1 MKENESPSVRNRDFI
16 RFLGY
21 VKPYAGYIVL
31 AALGGIVKFVVPL
44 LVPQIIKHIVDD
56 VLLNAAMA
64 LDAKIAD
71 ILFWALGMIGVFVV
85 FYAPWTYVRHYFA
98 GKAGHRSVFDLRCDL
113 YNHII
118 AMSPSFFDR
127 NKTGEIS
134 TRLVNDIPQAQ
145 NLVGNALTNVWMDSA
160 AVIVVLVFLV
170 RIDLVVTLVTLATF
184 PIYLYFFRKY
194 GSEIKQSSYKV
205 QKEIAEMSGN
215 ITEKI
220 AGSIIVHAFTREK
233 SERELFSRDSEK
245 LFATTMR
252 TVSLQSSNMTVTS
265 TLTQIAPL
273 LVVLYASLQVV
284 YGSLTIGS
292 LVAVTMYLNP
302 LYLPLQR
309 FSELNIIFAN
319 SMSSLRRIFE
329 IMDEKPD
336 VSDEPGAVKV
346 DDITGRVEF
355 KNVSFTYDEES
366 RVLKGIDLVA
376 EPGMKIAI
384 VGPSGSGKS
393 TLVSLIPRFYDISGG
408 EITVDGRG
416 LRDFRLESLRGKIGI
431 VLQDPIVFSGTIRE
445 NVLYG
450 KPDASRA
457 EFAAAC
463 EASKVSDFVKELPEG
478 FETEVGESGTLLSG
492 GQKQRITIARAFI
505 RNPKILILDEATSSL
520 DAENERLIQD
530 ALEVLMRNRTTFIIA
545 HRLSTIIHADQILVL
560 HEGTIVE
567 RGTHAELMKS
577 GKVYRRLYKHQFE
590 FSQIQSD
597 MLFE

>member
-1 MKENESPSVRNRDFI
+1 MRYRKNNAAKNRDFM
-16 RFLGY
+16 RFLQY
-21 VKPYAGYIVL
+21 VKPYANYIVL

-44 LVPQIIKHIVDD
+44 LIPQVIKHIVDD
-56 VLLNAAMA
+56 VLFSQVLSG
-64 LDAKIAD
+64 DAKTRE
-71 ILFWALGMIGVFVV
+71 ILFWLLGMIAVFVV
-85 FYAPWTYVRHYFA
+85 FYAPWVYVRHYFA

-118 AMSPSFFDR
+118 VMSPSFFDK

-160 AVIVVLVFLV
+160 AVVVVLFFLI
-170 RIDLVVTLVTLATF
+170 RIDLIVTLVTLATF

-194 GSEIKQSSYKV
+194 GGEIKESSYQV

-233 SERELFSRDSEK
+233 SEQELFYKDSEK

-252 TVSLQSSNMTVTS
+252 TVNLQSANQTVTS

-273 LVVLYASLQVV
+273 LVVLYSSFQVIA
-284 YGSLTIGS
+284 GHLSIGD

-309 FSELNIIFAN
+309 FADLNVIFAN

-329 IMDEKPD
+329 IIDEKSEVIDKPD
-336 VSDEPGAVKV
+336 AAT
-346 DDITGRVEF
+346 ITEVAGKVEF
-355 KNVSFTYDEES
+355 KNVSFSYNDENA
-366 RVLKGIDLVA
+366 VLTDINLVA
-376 EPGMKIAI
+376 EPGMKVAI

-393 TLVSLIPRFYDISGG
+393 TLASLIPRFYDIASGS
-408 EITVDGRG
+408 ITVDGNDI
-416 LRDFRLESLRGKIGI
+416 RDVRLESLRGKIGI
-431 VLQDPIVFSGTIRE
+431 VMQDPIVFSGTIKE
-445 NVLYG
+445 NILYG
-450 KPDASRA
+450 KPDASYE
-457 EFAAAC
+457 EFTEACTAA
-463 EASKVSDFVKELPEG
+463 SVNDFITELPDG
-478 FETEVGESGTLLSG
+478 FDTEVGESGTLLSG
-492 GQKQRITIARAFI
+492 GQKQRITIARAYV

-520 DAENERLIQD
+520 DSENERLIQD
-530 ALEVLMRNRTTFIIA
+530 ALEVLMKNRTTFIIA
-545 HRLSTIIHADQILVL
+545 HRLSTIINADSILVL
-560 HEGTIVE
+560 HGGTIVE
-567 RGTHAELMKS
+567 RGTHAELMRT
-577 GKVYRRLYKHQFE
+577 GKIYKRLYKHQFE
-590 FSQIQSD
+590 FSNIHRD